1 MISRV
6 GVPGEGAARQVLHRA
21 SSLLLPPPLLWI
33 WLCGRCPLLS
43 KLGGGEE
50 EEEEEE
56 ERSVYFLSAGQ
67 NGLFD
72 EGEDYQDSRPLAPL
86 PLGEV
91 IRHDIVSVLYRGRK
105 DVLSGG

>member
-6 GVPGEGAARQVLHRA
+6 SVPGKGGARQVLHRA

-50 EEEEEE
+50 EEEE
-56 ERSVYFLSAGQ
+56 RSVYLLSAGQ

>member
-50 EEEEEE
+50 EEE
-56 ERSVYFLSAGQ
+56 RSVYLLSAGQ

-91 IRHDIVSVLYRGRK
+91 IRHDVVSVLYRGRK
-105 DVLSGG
+105 DVLSSG